1 MGYTLKEKYGSVLAE
16 MLSHSHAAAKIDETK
31 VYEEANMETRQYM
44 NKLLDDTFSDDSG
57 LGNLE
62 NFKAFYDDVVNNGK
76 SGLILM
82 EHYTNLDLPAI
93 IYLLQKVGQPWADDF
108 ASRIVAVAGMKLNES
123 SPAVRAFTEG
133 FTRVVIYPTRSLV
146 AVGGKEISEEEK
158 IAEEQKARKIN
169 FAAMR
174 AMDACKKRGQIILV
188 FPSGTR
194 YRPGKPETKRG
205 LREIDSYLRLFDE
218 MLLVSINGNCLR
230 INPENP
236 EDMMADII
244 EPGKV
249 TLTAHS
255 VLECKKF
262 RNQVLES
269 LPTDE
274 PDPKQKTVD
283 AVMEILEKQHEE
295 MEGKY
300 ENR

>member
-1 MGYTLKEKYGSVLAE
+1 MGYTLKEKYGDVLAE
-16 MLSHSHAAAKIDETK
+16 MLTHSHAAAKIDETK
-31 VYEEANMETRQYM
+31 VYEEANMETRKYM
-44 NKLLDDTFSDDSG
+44 MKLLDETFSSDSG

-62 NFKAFYDDVVNNGK
+62 NFKTFYNDVVQNGK

-82 EHYTNLDLPAI
+82 EHFTNLDLPAI
-93 IYLLQKVGQPWADDF
+93 IYLLQKVGEPWADDF
-108 ASRIVAVAGMKLNES
+108 ASRIVAVAGMKLNE
-123 SPAVRAFTEG
+123 ANAGVRAFTEG

-146 AVGGKEISEEEK
+146 AVEGKGLSEEEMQ
-158 IAEEQKARKIN
+158 AEEQKARKIN

-194 YRPGKPETKRG
+194 YRPGKPETKKG

-230 INPENP
+230 INPESP
-236 EDMMADII
+236 DDMLSDIL

-262 RNQVLES
+262 RNEILEK
-269 LPTDE
+269 LPADE
-274 PDPKQKTVD
+274 ADPKQKTVD
-283 AVMEILEKQHEE
+283 AVMEILEKQHDEVE
-295 MEGKY
+295 AKK
-300 ENR
+300 